1 MIIVCA
7 LLPAREP
14 SPNARKKPTRWTT
27 HVKQLLPFTALFFSL
42 STLVCCALPA
52 LFVALGAG
60 ATFVSLLG
68 SFPQLIWISENKG
81 LVFSLAAALLALST
95 LHRRL
100 IPRECPTD
108 PQLALQC
115 TRARRISGVVSAL
128 SWLSLLIGCFFA
140 FIAPFLW

>member
-1 MIIVCA
+1 MTIYCAWIAPREGSTSALNAPRNWTTQVKKILPFSA
-7 LLPAREP
+7 LL
-14 SPNARKKPTRWTT
+14 
-27 HVKQLLPFTALFFSL
+27 FSV

-68 SFPQLIWISENKG
+68 AFPQLIWLSEHKG
-81 LVFSLAAALLALST
+81 VVFSLAAMLLALNF

-100 IPRECPTD
+100 TPQECPTD

-115 TRARRISGVVSAL
+115 TRARIISGVVFGLSAFF
-128 SWLSLLIGCFFA
+128 LLVGAFFA
-140 FIAPFLW
+140 FVAPMLW